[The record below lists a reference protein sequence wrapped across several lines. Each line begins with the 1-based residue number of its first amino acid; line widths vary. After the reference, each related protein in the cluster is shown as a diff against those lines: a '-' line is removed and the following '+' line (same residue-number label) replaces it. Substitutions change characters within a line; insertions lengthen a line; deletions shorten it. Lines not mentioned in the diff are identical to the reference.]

1 MHRTHPQRQPGSPS
15 GPFRADQLRDGD
27 RYELSQGH
35 PRYCA
40 PAGPEH
46 AIGNLT
52 GAAVLGSDPAVEWA
66 GIDAGF
72 SPEPGM
78 LRAPDVAVGAP
89 PPSNRGWIEAAP
101 PLALE
106 YASRGQDEADL
117 QTKIAE
123 LIGHGTRLV
132 WVARLTGPRRV
143 EVYEAGQPMR
153 VAVPGDDLLA
163 PGILHN
169 PVPVEALFDRAAGA
183 RATLRNLLQ
192 RFGYADL
199 EAVRAEGRDEGLKT
213 GRDEG
218 REEGHAAG
226 LAQAVL
232 NLLAG
237 RGIHVDEDTRARVSA
252 CRDPGQLDRWLLA
265 AATVERAA
273 GIFDDDRGDD
283 LGG

>member
-1 MHRTHPQRQPGSPS
+1 MSPSHSPRNPRPDS

-27 RYELSQGH
+27 RYELSAGH
-35 PRYCA
+35 PLYCA
-40 PAGPEH
+40 PAGPVH
-46 AIGNLT
+46 ATGNLR
-52 GAAVLGSDPAVEWA
+52 GGAVLDSDPDVEWA

-78 LRAPDVAVGAP
+78 LRAPDVAVGPQPAVG
-89 PPSNRGWIEAAP
+89 RGWIASVP

-106 YASRGQDEADL
+106 YVASGQDEVDL

-143 EVYEAGQPMR
+143 EVYAAGQPMR
-153 VAVPGDDLLA
+153 VAVPGEDLLA
-163 PGILHN
+163 PGILRN
-169 PVPVEALFDRAAGA
+169 PVPVDALFDRAAGD

-192 RFGYADL
+192 RSGYADL
-199 EAVRAEGRDEGLKT
+199 EAVRTEGRTEGLAEGRAD
-213 GRDEG
+213 
-218 REEGHAAG
+218 G

-237 RGIHVDEDTRARVSA
+237 RGIPVDEDTRARVGA

-265 AATVERAA
+265 AATAERAD
-273 GIFDDDRGDD
+273 GIFSD
-283 LGG
+283 

>member
-35 PRYCA
+35 PLYCA

-89 PPSNRGWIEAAP
+89 PPNIRGWIAAAP

-106 YASRGQDEADL
+106 YAGRGQDEADL

-143 EVYEAGQPMR
+143 EVYESGQPLR
-153 VAVPGDDLLA
+153 IAVPGEDLLA
-163 PGILHN
+163 PGILRN
-169 PVPVEALFDRAAGA
+169 PVPVESLFDRAAGA

-199 EAVRAEGRDEGLKT
+199 EAVRAEGRDEG
-213 GRDEG
+213 R
-218 REEGHAAG
+218 
-226 LAQAVL
+226 AQAVL
-232 NLLAG
+232 SLLAG
-237 RGIHVDEDTRARVSA
+237 RGIPVDEDTRARVSA

-273 GIFDDDRGDD
+273 GIFDDNRGDD